1 MNQIPEPNRESE
13 SIGRLHKL
21 SAYLEKV
28 NFTEYAQMMEKPWK
42 LLWIN
47 FVMGMARGLGV
58 VVGLTVVTAVA
69 FIILAKLV
77 GPLLSVPVLGSFLAE
92 IIKATQQYLPRQ

>member
-1 MNQIPEPNRESE
+1 MASDSEPKRESE
-13 SIGRLHKL
+13 SIGRLLKL

-47 FVMGMARGLGV
+47 FIMGVARGLGV
-58 VVGLTVVTAVA
+58 AVGLTVVTAVA
-69 FIILAKLV
+69 FVVLAKLL
-77 GPLLSVPVLGSFLAE
+77 GPLLTLPVVGSFLAE
-92 IIKATQQYLPRQ
+92 LIRVTQEYLKH